1 MDVVHFTPDALAY
14 DKPQAGA
21 TAVIMPLA
29 AGKRGDRDL
38 MPSSVSRW
46 PILSSPIEP
55 FAADHDGQ
63 WHCQIDISNRFRSQN
78 LRRHWD
84 SAAPRR
90 DTCQLESEEGA
101 VIIAVEAT
109 KLEADLCGISMP
121 ERVAGQQWPSFESN

>member
-29 AGKRGDRDL
+29 AGKGEIEISCLHLSAGGRFSVP
-38 MPSSVSRW
+38 PSNHSQLIMTVNGIAKSTFPTGFG
-46 PILSSPIEP
+46 PII
-55 FAADHDGQ
+55 FAGMGILLHPGE
-63 WHCQIDISNRFRSQN
+63 
-78 LRRHWD
+78 
-84 SAAPRR
+84 
-90 DTCQLESEEGA
+90 TCQLESEEGA

-121 ERVAGQQWPSFESN
+121 ERVAEQQWPSFESN